1 MRCLLKKT
9 NMNKT
14 ILFIFLIASALAKA
28 QTFEGTLTYV
38 CDIEISKNMAKKG
51 QSKDSTLTQLRKKDA
66 WCDTFKTIYK
76 EGNYLRV
83 LGNKHLSKILYR
95 ADSNKIYYFEQS
107 NGKNIETVSD
117 AGIDFEKTMNGQE
130 AVITTP
136 DTLVWVNGIAC
147 NLVRIQTELQTFEY
161 YYSKALYPMLAR
173 FYANHVNGYWYA
185 YLRRANSLP
194 IMIVEKNNFYITN
207 IYTLISAK
215 EENISDNVF
224 TAPEL
229 VE

>member
-38 CDIEISKNMAKKG
+38 CDIELSKNMVKKG
-51 QSKDSTLTQLRKKDA
+51 QSKDSTLTQLRKNDA
-66 WCDTFKTIYK
+66 WFDTLKTIYK
-76 EGNYLRV
+76 EGNYLR
-83 LGNKHLSKILYR
+83 LLSNKHQTKILYR
-95 ADSNKIYYFEQS
+95 ADSNKIYVFEQS
-107 NGKNIETVSD
+107 NGKNIGTASD

-147 NLVRIQTELQTFEY
+147 NLVRVQMKLTTYEF
-161 YYSKALYPMLAR
+161 YYSKDHYPMLAR
-173 FYANHVNGYWYA
+173 FYANHVRGSWNA
-185 YLRRANSLP
+185 YLRRANALP
-194 IMIVEKNNFYITN
+194 IMIVEKTNSYITKV
-207 IYTLISAK
+207 YTLISAK